1 MADTDL
7 SIKRRPQNIL
17 PFGSKSRVGPNVFDS
32 LSLAIFANE
41 GGGRGLGPSN
51 PSVRSASSFIDHRN
65 VQTASNIEMIH
76 CIGAYQPRSQGLF
89 PGLGKDPGNEVGCLL
104 IASPRF
110 FYFIANNC

>member
-41 GGGRGLGPSN
+41 GGGRG
-51 PSVRSASSFIDHRN
+51 
-65 VQTASNIEMIH
+65 
-76 CIGAYQPRSQGLF
+76 
-89 PGLGKDPGNEVGCLL
+89 
-104 IASPRF
+104 
-110 FYFIANNC
+110 